1 MKAYFVDTNV
11 LIDIMKI
18 FTGQINSRANRY
30 YQNYADFI
38 NLIGDREVQVL
49 IVPTVLEEIRRGS
62 HKDDYML
69 ETFILRMCEQCELT
83 NKELELVDM
92 LYKDYIQ
99 GEESAIP
106 VFKDMGDHIKYNDKD
121 ARILAEIVV
130 LYNSKKYDAI
140 KFITNNIQ
148 DFINIDA
155 IKEINEKYNLK
166 MIPFNSMRA
175 SNVKKE
181 IR

>member
-1 MKAYFVDTNV
+1 VDTNV

-18 FTGQINSRANRY
+18 FTGQINPRTNRY
-30 YQNYADFI
+30 YQNYTDFI
-38 NLIGDREVQVL
+38 DLIGDRTIEVLV
-49 IVPTVLEEIRRGS
+49 VPTVLEEIRRGS

-69 ETFILRMCEQCELT
+69 ETFIMRMCEQCEFT
-83 NKELELVDM
+83 DKELELVDM
-92 LYKDYIQ
+92 LYRDYIE

-106 VFKDMGDHIKYNDKD
+106 VFKDMGDHLKYNAKD
-121 ARILAEIVV
+121 ARILAEIIV

-155 IKEINEKYNLK
+155 IKEINAKYNLK
-166 MIPFNSMRA
+166 MIPFNSMKA